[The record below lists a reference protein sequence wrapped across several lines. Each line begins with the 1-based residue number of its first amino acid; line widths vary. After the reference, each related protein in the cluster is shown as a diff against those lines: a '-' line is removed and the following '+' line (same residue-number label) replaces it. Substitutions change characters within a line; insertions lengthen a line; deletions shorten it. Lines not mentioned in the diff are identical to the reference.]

1 MDNSVN
7 MEDMFFFFLVLV
19 VFSLRQFGSMKLR
32 CFEVNEMFT
41 ID

>member
-7 MEDMFFFFLVLV
+7 VEDMFFFFLVLD